1 MPLRGTGLTRTTDR
15 ARRARRAGAIR
26 GTGPIRGAGR
36 AGSLAAVTLASALA
50 LSLAGASTSVAQS
63 ARTAHAQSDV
73 TINVAIAYP
82 APPKNLLN
90 EFTAKTGIKVNYS
103 YIQWDNLQTKI
114 VAAAEAHTYFADVAD
129 VDWSKVGE
137 YYQTKW
143 FIPLNKY
150 FNPASLYSQYP
161 QLASF
166 VRNGELMG
174 MPSDVSLLVTTVNTK
189 DFAKA
194 GVTKMP
200 TTLAQYSADLD
211 KVMSGGVVQHPLDI
225 PFAAAEGLSTYW
237 YELTAAFGGQVLSS
251 SYKPEFT
258 SPSSP
263 GYKAMQWMVA
273 AYKSGL
279 VPKGNLDLED
289 YQGFSEDQAKNV
301 TASVF
306 SDYSGDVGTVYDV
319 PSGSSVVGDVSYI
332 PTPGASGPAPNL
344 ANPDGIGIPAE
355 AKNVSAAVTF
365 IKWYDEPA
373 NQAAFAG
380 AKGPSEVIS
389 GFPLPSNVGGLNA
402 LVASGKVPGAAELAN
417 LAEHHSRAI
426 FPAGA
431 PPWYPAFSNAV
442 YTNLHSAAAGQET
455 VASAIRAI
463 ASQVASLGG

>member
-1 MPLRGTGLTRTTDR
+1 MPRKATKKIG
-15 ARRARRAGAIR
+15 GA
-26 GTGPIRGAGR
+26 
-36 AGSLAAVTLASALA
+36 AAVTLASAMA
-50 LSLAGASTSVAQS
+50 LSICGVSPVSAQTTRMASAKK
-63 ARTAHAQSDV
+63 DV

-82 APPKNLLN
+82 APPKNLLA

-143 FIPLNKY
+143 FLPLNKY
-150 FNPASLYSQYP
+150 FNPSSLYSQYP

-166 VRNGELMG
+166 VRNGKLLG

-194 GVTKMP
+194 GVKAMP

-211 KVMSGGVVQHPLDI
+211 KIKTAGVVPHPLDV
-225 PFAAAEGLSTYW
+225 PLAAAEGLSTYW

-263 GYKAMQWMVA
+263 GYKAMEWIVS

-279 VPKGNLDLED
+279 IPKGNLDLED
-289 YQGFSEDQAKNV
+289 YQGFDDDQAHNL

-306 SDYSGDVGTVYDV
+306 SDYSGDVGTIYDV
-319 PSGSSVVGDVSYI
+319 PSSSTVVGDVSYI
-332 PTPGASGPAPNL
+332 PTPGAKGPAPNL

-365 IKWYDEPA
+365 IRWYDEPA

-380 AKGPSEVIS
+380 ANGPSEVIS
-389 GFPLPSNVGGLNA
+389 GFPLPANDAGLA
-402 LVASGKVPGAAELAN
+402 DLVKSGKVPGAAELAN

-442 YTNLHSAAAGQET
+442 YTNLHSAAAGQES
-455 VASAIRAI
+455 VASAISAI
-463 ASQVASLGG
+463 ASQVSSLGG

>member
-1 MPLRGTGLTRTTDR
+1 MTTGTRKKS
-15 ARRARRAGAIR
+15 GA
-26 GTGPIRGAGR
+26 
-36 AGSLAAVTLASALA
+36 AAATLASAVA
-50 LSLAGASTSVAQS
+50 LSLCGAVPVSAQTAS
-63 ARTAHAQSDV
+63 AKQDV

-82 APPKNLLN
+82 APPKKLLA

-143 FIPLNKY
+143 FLPLNKY
-150 FNPASLYSQYP
+150 FNPAKLYSQYP
-161 QLASF
+161 QLHSF
-166 VRNGELMG
+166 VRNGKLLG
-174 MPSDVSLLVTTVNTK
+174 MPSDASLLVTTVNKK

-194 GVTKMP
+194 GITTMP
-200 TTLAQYSADLD
+200 TTFAQYSADLK
-211 KVMSGGVVQHPLDI
+211 KVKAAGVVQHPLDV
-225 PFAAAEGLSTYW
+225 PLAAAEGLSTYW
-237 YELTAAFGGQVLSS
+237 YELTAAMGGQVLSS

-263 GYKAMQWMVA
+263 GYKAMAWIVS

-279 VPKGNLDLED
+279 IPKGNLDLED
-289 YQGFSEDQAKNV
+289 YQGIDDDEAKNV

-319 PSGSSVVGDVSYI
+319 PSSSTVVGDVTYI
-332 PTPGASGPAPNL
+332 PTPGAKGPAPNL

-355 AKNVSAAVTF
+355 AKNVSAAVAF

-380 AKGPSEVIS
+380 ADGPSEVIS
-389 GFPLPSNVGGLNA
+389 GYPLPANKAGLAA
-402 LVASGKVPGAAELAN
+402 LVKSGKVAGAATLAN

-442 YTNLHSAAAGQET
+442 YTNLHSAAAGQES
-455 VASAIRAI
+455 VASAISAI
-463 ASQVASLGG
+463 ASQVSSLGG